1 MVGNQ
6 MCESERIRHEDL
18 LVGSNVCMM
27 IFRLLYLGRAVGEYI
42 ALVNSWIATYRCV
55 CIVGA

>member
-6 MCESERIRHEDL
+6 MGESERIRHEDL

-27 IFRLLYLGRAVGEYI
+27 IFILLYIYYI
-42 ALVNSWIATYRCV
+42 IMFEF
-55 CIVGA
+55 